1 MARTTPGATR
11 RQLVETATRLFADRG
26 YAATSTGDIQRACGL
41 NPGSGALYKHFPS
54 KQALLEA
61 IVEQHLA
68 GIGESSEQAAALPSA
83 PDEAL
88 PAIARLVW
96 DSMRRDRDALRI
108 IFRELEP
115 FPDLLEQM
123 WHGVLGSVYT
133 VATEW
138 VTRGVRRGDFRVE
151 DPEATASVLVAAL
164 TYYPILE
171 ALVGHPPGDVGEE
184 AFLAAWTAQARLSL
198 GLNGSPPAEQS

>member
-1 MARTTPGATR
+1 MARSTPGVTR
-11 RQLVETATRLFADRG
+11 QNLVAAATRLFSEQG
-26 YAATSTGDIQRACGL
+26 FGQTSTADIQRACGL

-54 KQALLEA
+54 KRALLEE
-61 IVEQHLA
+61 IVRQHLA
-68 GIGESSEQAAALPSA
+68 GVSESSRQAAALPEA

-88 PAIARLVW
+88 PAVARLVW
-96 DSMRRDRDALRI
+96 DSMRRDRAALRI

-138 VTRGVRRGDFRVE
+138 IASGVRRGEFQVE
-151 DPEATASVLVAAL
+151 DPESTASVLLASL

-171 ALVGHPPGDVGEE
+171 ALVGHTPGDVGEE
-184 AFLAAWTAQARLSL
+184 AFLAAWTSQARVSL
-198 GLNGSPPAEQS
+198 GLKAR

>member
-1 MARTTPGATR
+1 MARSTPGVTR
-11 RQLVETATRLFADRG
+11 QNLVEAATRLFSERG
-26 YAATSTGDIQRACGL
+26 FDQTSTADIQRACGL

-54 KQALLEA
+54 KRALLEE
-61 IVEQHLA
+61 IVRQHLA
-68 GIGESSEQAAALPSA
+68 GVSESSRRAAALPEA

-88 PAIARLVW
+88 PVVARLVW
-96 DSMRRDRDALRI
+96 DSMRRDRAALRI

-138 VTRGVRRGDFRVE
+138 IASGVRRGDFQVE
-151 DPEATASVLVAAL
+151 DPAATASVLLASL

-171 ALVGHPPGDVGEE
+171 ALVGHTPGDAGEE
-184 AFLAAWTAQARLSL
+184 AFLAAWTSQARLSL
-198 GLNGSPPAEQS
+198 GLKVR